1 MKPRLLL
8 HRHMLFL
15 LPLALMLATESAF
28 SQTTASDVKKFEVS
42 VDASALALGE
52 HPQFKDK
59 SAQYHRR
66 LAEFV
71 AGNMMFV
78 VLHEMAHAVISEMEI
93 PILAREEDVADSFAA
108 TRLIKVQSEISDRV
122 LIEAAQGFFTSNRR
136 DKKEGNAILYYDD
149 HGLDLVRAYQIVCL
163 VVGSDKDRFK
173 PLAAEAKL
181 PEDQWADCVEDYGRT
196 ALAWDVVLNPH
207 LRGPDQP
214 KTKID
219 AIYRDAKGELE
230 IHARAFRSI
239 QLLEIIARHAADQ
252 FVWSAPLTLEMQ
264 SCGFINAQW
273 VAKTRTLILCY
284 ELAADFADLY
294 DNYGTGDIP

>member
-1 MKPRLLL
+1 MKPWLLPN
-8 HRHMLFL
+8 RHMLFL
-15 LPLALMLATESAF
+15 FPLALMLATGSAF
-28 SQTTASDVKKFEVS
+28 SQTTASDAKKFEAG

-52 HPQFKDK
+52 HHQFKDK

-78 VLHEMAHAVISEMEI
+78 VLHEMAHAVISEMGI

-108 TRLIKVQSEISDRV
+108 TRLIKIQSGISDRV
-122 LIEAAQGFFTSNRR
+122 LTEAAQGFFTSNRR

-149 HGLDLVRAYQIVCL
+149 HGLDLVRAYRIVCL
-163 VVGSDKDRFK
+163 MVGSDKDK
-173 PLAAEAKL
+173 YKQLAAEAKL
-181 PEDQWADCVEDYGRT
+181 PEDQWADCVGDYGRT
-196 ALAWDVVLNPH
+196 AHAWDVVLNPH
-207 LRGPDQP
+207 VRGPDRP
-214 KTKID
+214 RTKID
-219 AIYRDAKGELE
+219 VIYRDAKDELE

-239 QLLEIIARHAADQ
+239 QLLEIIADHAADQ
-252 FVWSAPLTLEMQ
+252 FVWSAPFTLEMQ

-273 VAKTRTLILCY
+273 VAKTRTLTLCY